1 MNVKA
6 VYENGVLKPKEP
18 LPLEEHEEVEL
29 DVRRDVAE
37 RRAPDP
43 RGFVGFIK
51 SGIKGMPVA
60 AHHDRF
66 LGQDQYAH
74 LKGYFRNAMAA
85 SGWSGLS
92 QDKKLERFIEEC
104 RRSRPDFQDLW
115 QDMDRIPH
123 VWSNAFE
130 YCREAIEREAG
141 VRQG

>member
-18 LPLEEHEEVEL
+18 LPLKEHEEVEL
-29 DVRRDVAE
+29 AVRRDLAE
-37 RRAPDP
+37 RPEDP
-43 RGFVGFIK
+43 RGLVGFIK
-51 SGIKGMPVA
+51 SGIKGMPVG
-60 AHHDRF
+60 AHHDKF

-74 LKGYFRNAMAA
+74 LKGYLRNAMSAP
-85 SGWSGLS
+85 GWSSLS
-92 QDKKLERFIEEC
+92 RDKKLERFVEEC
-104 RRSRPDFQDLW
+104 KRSRPDFLDLW

-141 VRQG
+141 VRHG